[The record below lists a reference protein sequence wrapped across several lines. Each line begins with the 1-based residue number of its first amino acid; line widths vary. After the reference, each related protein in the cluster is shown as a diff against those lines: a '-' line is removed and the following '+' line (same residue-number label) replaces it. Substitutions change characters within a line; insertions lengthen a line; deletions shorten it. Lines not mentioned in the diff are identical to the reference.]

1 MQLKI
6 WSAETGMCAAT
17 MIGHRGGNRGTE
29 STLVVFLFCSRLRDS
44 EVYYILIQ
52 ISHSSLYF
60 PAINDTAI
68 VDRGRNVVSCGRDG
82 AVRLWDV
89 GQQQCLGTFQ
99 ELGGEVNSCCLCDVS
114 GTVSLE
120 AGDQP
125 TSECTSLFLV
135 VVRQFNHCVKF
146 SVLFYS
152 KSVSEF
158 IVCCYI
164 VCCYIVCSYIVCCYL

>member
-17 MIGHRGGNRGTE
+17 MIGHRG
-29 STLVVFLFCSRLRDS
+29 
-44 EVYYILIQ
+44 
-52 ISHSSLYF
+52 
-60 PAINDTAI
+60 AINDTAI

-125 TSECTSLFLV
+125 TSDREVGTEGKLLV
-135 VVRQFNHCVKF
+135 LGCENSTVQGYGLQSRK
-146 SVLFYS
+146 
-152 KSVSEF
+152 K
-158 IVCCYI
+158 
-164 VCCYIVCSYIVCCYL
+164 